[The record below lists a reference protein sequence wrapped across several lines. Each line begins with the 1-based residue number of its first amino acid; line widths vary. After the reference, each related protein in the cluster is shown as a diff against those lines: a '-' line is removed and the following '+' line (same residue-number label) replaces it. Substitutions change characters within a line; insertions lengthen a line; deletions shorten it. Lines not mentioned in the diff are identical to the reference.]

1 MGSGGVRIT
10 YQQWKE
16 LHGEGFSGRGYNPKT
31 GERTFNGYVGQNAN
45 PEISLYT
52 DSAGFN
58 NNGNI
63 GGQFKRLGAEPG
75 ME

>member
-1 MGSGGVRIT
+1 M
-10 YQQWKE
+10 
-16 LHGEGFSGRGYNPKT
+16 
-31 GERTFNGYVGQNAN
+31 
-45 PEISLYT
+45 YT

-75 ME
+75 HGIAGPYVYQPIRNVAPNGFVFGHVGAKKMEEFHPQQLRM